1 MTIERRKRGAIR
13 RDLNDVIRDT
23 NGRFSLTKVMSY
35 FGQGLAGYLLLKHAE
50 YALDR
55 WDSLLVILCVMVMPD
70 MLKRIISSKYPVP
83 K

>member
-13 RDLNDVIRDT
+13 RDLNDVFRDAQ
-23 NGRFSLTKVMSY
+23 GKFSLTKVMGY
-35 FGQGLAGYLLLKHAE
+35 GGQGLAGWLLIKHAE
-50 YALDR
+50 YAINR

-70 MLKRIISSKYPVP
+70 MLKRIISSKYPVA